1 MYYAAAN
8 IVLENKE
15 NMIED
20 ITSWI
25 KNTHPNRTD
34 SLFAENKCR
43 RDLSTV
49 INAFI
54 NGLKFNNKEN
64 IQFLVEEFYRNN
76 TLQLQSTDVEIACYT
91 MLRDQIIELCGG
103 EIHADSVSIQ
113 AINYIKYLYNEL
125 TTQLVNGPVYT
136 QMNIEKASFIA
147 ERCQRNWDYDNPVS
161 IADYNSI
168 IQSATT
174 MPSKQNRQY
183 YSLLVST
190 NKDFNRLCYSL
201 AVDRTNPH
209 FDQPIHRNGQVLAP
223 MLMIFMP
230 ADESEID
237 DPFNDDFEKNFHTSI
252 GISSGVAAHSAA
264 MLGYKT
270 GFCACA
276 AWGEMYTALNE
287 QYNIPIPVW
296 NRGLMLGIGNPM
308 WEYSRQA
315 VLLDGTLYDTDDSY
329 DKIVDINFVH

>member
-1 MYYAAAN
+1 
-8 IVLENKE
+8 
-15 NMIED
+15 
-20 ITSWI
+20 
-25 KNTHPNRTD
+25 
-34 SLFAENKCR
+34 
-43 RDLSTV
+43 
-49 INAFI
+49 
-54 NGLKFNNKEN
+54 
-64 IQFLVEEFYRNN
+64 
-76 TLQLQSTDVEIACYT
+76 

-136 QMNIEKASFIA
+136 QMNVEKASFIA

-161 IADYNSI
+161 IADCNSI

-183 YSLLVST
+183 YKLIVST
-190 NKDFNRLCYSL
+190 NRDFNRLCYTL
-201 AVDRTNPH
+201 AVDRTNPD

-223 MLMIFMP
+223 MLMIYMP

-237 DPFNDDFEKNFHTSI
+237 DPFNDEFEKNFHTSI

-270 GFCACA
+270 GFNACA

-287 QYNIPIPVW
+287 QYNIPIPAW